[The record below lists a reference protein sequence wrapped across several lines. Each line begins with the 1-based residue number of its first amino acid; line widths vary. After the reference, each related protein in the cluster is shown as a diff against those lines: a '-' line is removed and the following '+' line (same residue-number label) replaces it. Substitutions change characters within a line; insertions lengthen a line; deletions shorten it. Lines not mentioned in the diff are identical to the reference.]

1 MWGVVHSQFSSSHNA
16 KHENFL
22 QNVPALESFPIDHGD
37 DVTVGVVG
45 ICKNLGVY
53 YVSDAN
59 IECYYLE
66 YMILLNLEQYKALS

>member
-1 MWGVVHSQFSSSHNA
+1 MSILNSVLVTMKNMRIFSRMCLLRSQC
-16 KHENFL
+16 
-22 QNVPALESFPIDHGD
+22 D

-66 YMILLNLEQYKALS
+66 YKILLNLEQY